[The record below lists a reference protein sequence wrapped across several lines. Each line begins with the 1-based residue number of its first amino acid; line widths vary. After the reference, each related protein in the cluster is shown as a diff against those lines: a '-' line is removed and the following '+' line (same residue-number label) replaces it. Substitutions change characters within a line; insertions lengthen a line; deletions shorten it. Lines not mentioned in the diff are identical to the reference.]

1 MNQEQ
6 ETAKK
11 IVGLLDQGLARLD
24 MKTVARLVAARSQ
37 AVTLLA
43 GREQS
48 QPVMAGHHALMRQAV
63 DYFHGHRGWMSAA
76 LVFGAI
82 LVAFVAT
89 QQLPGQQAVEQGDAF
104 LLASELPPEAYLDKG
119 FDAWLEHSSR
129 H

>member
-1 MNQEQ
+1 MNQEH

-11 IVGLLDQGLARLD
+11 IVGLLDQGLTKLD
-24 MKTVARLVAARSQ
+24 TKIVAKLASARSQ

-43 GREQS
+43 EHAQS
-48 QPVMAGHHALMRQAV
+48 QPVTVGHHALMRQAT

-76 LVFGAI
+76 LVCGAI
-82 LVAFVAT
+82 LVAFVVA
-89 QQLPGQQAVEQGDAF
+89 QRLPGQQVEQQGDAF

-119 FDAWLEHSSR
+119 FDAWLKHSSR

>member
-1 MNQEQ
+1 MNQEH

-11 IVGLLDQGLARLD
+11 IVGLLDQGLTKLD
-24 MKTVARLVAARSQ
+24 TKIVARLTSARSQ

-43 GREQS
+43 EHVQS
-48 QPVMAGHHALMRQAV
+48 QPVTVGPHALMRQAA

-76 LVFGAI
+76 LVCGVI
-82 LVAFVAT
+82 LAAFVAT
-89 QQLPGQQAVEQGDAF
+89 QQLSGKQTVEQGDAF

-119 FDAWLEHSSR
+119 FDAWLKHSSR

>member
-1 MNQEQ
+1 MNQEH

-11 IVGLLDQGLARLD
+11 IVGLLNQGLTRLD
-24 MKTVARLVAARSQ
+24 TKIVAKLASARSQ

-43 GREQS
+43 EHEQS
-48 QPVMAGHHALMRQAV
+48 QPVTVGHHALMRQVA
-63 DYFHGHRGWMSAA
+63 DYFHGHRVWMSAA
-76 LVFGAI
+76 LVCAAI

-89 QQLPGQQAVEQGDAF
+89 QQLSSKQAVEQGDAF

-119 FDAWLEHSSR
+119 FDAWLKHSSR

>member
-1 MNQEQ
+1 MNQEH

-11 IVGLLDQGLARLD
+11 VIGLLDQGLTKLD
-24 MKTVARLVAARSQ
+24 TKIIAKLASARSQ

-43 GREQS
+43 GHAQS
-48 QPVMAGHHALMRQAV
+48 QPVTVGHHALMRQAV

-76 LVFGAI
+76 LVCGAI
-82 LVAFVAT
+82 LVVFVAT
-89 QQLPGQQAVEQGDAF
+89 QQLPSQQVVEQGDAF

-119 FDAWLEHSSR
+119 FDAWLKHSSR

>member
-1 MNQEQ
+1 MNQEH

-11 IVGLLDQGLARLD
+11 IVGLLDQGLTKLD
-24 MKTVARLVAARSQ
+24 TKIIAKLASARSQ

-43 GREQS
+43 GQAQS
-48 QPVMAGHHALMRQAV
+48 QPVTVGHHALMRQAA

-76 LVFGAI
+76 LVCIAI

-89 QQLPGQQAVEQGDAF
+89 QQSPSQQAVEQGDAF

-119 FDAWLEHSSR
+119 FDAWLKHSSR